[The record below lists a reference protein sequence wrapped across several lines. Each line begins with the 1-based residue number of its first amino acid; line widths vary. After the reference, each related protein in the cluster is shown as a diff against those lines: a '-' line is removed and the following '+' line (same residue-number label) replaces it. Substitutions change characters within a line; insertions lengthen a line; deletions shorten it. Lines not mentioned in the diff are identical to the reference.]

1 MPEEVGM
8 EVSKSGLKAAN
19 QTLSKTPFSCTK
31 TIPVMNGGQNS
42 FQNEKAPH
50 VFTGFT
56 LLRLS
61 VKVIFMAQAEVLNRK
76 SAVLSEAAYDI

>member
-1 MPEEVGM
+1 
-8 EVSKSGLKAAN
+8 
-19 QTLSKTPFSCTK
+19 
-31 TIPVMNGGQNS
+31 MNGGQNS
-42 FQNEKAPH
+42 FQNEKATH

-76 SAVLSEAAYDI
+76 SVVLPEAAYDI